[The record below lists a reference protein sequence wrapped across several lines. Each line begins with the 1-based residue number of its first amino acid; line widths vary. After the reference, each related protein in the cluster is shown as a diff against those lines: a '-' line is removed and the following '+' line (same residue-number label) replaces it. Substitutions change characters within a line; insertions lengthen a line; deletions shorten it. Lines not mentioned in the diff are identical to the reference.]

1 MAFVPRALPRNSTY
15 ESQLKELIRS
25 LLEGVDNMSELD
37 YADLTAALHTLGFS
51 TSRLDLTPGSTS
63 DWQYLEFI
71 VGYITCYRNTI
82 IIGTYYTGTPVTAVG
97 AYDVRRGELVY
108 ADASLNA
115 NNLVLPDAS
124 LEINENAICN
134 VRIID
139 ASNPINITDD
149 GGNNVQGVLSLD
161 IAPYGA
167 LSNITFKVV
176 DGEWVIL

>member
-1 MAFVPRALPRNSTY
+1 MPFVPRVLPRNSTY

-37 YADLTAALHTLGFS
+37 YADLIAALHTLGFS
-51 TSRLDLTPGSTS
+51 TSKLDLMPGTTS

-82 IIGTYYTGTPVTAVG
+82 VIGTYYTGTPVTAV
-97 AYDVRRGELVY
+97 ADYDASRGELVY

-115 NNLVLPDAS
+115 NNIVLPDAS
-124 LEINENAICN
+124 LDVNKGALVNI
-134 VRIID
+134 RIVD
-139 ASNPINITDD
+139 ASNPINVTDA
-149 GGNNVQGVLSLD
+149 GGGNVQGVVSLD